1 MNDDG
6 WVDGRD
12 DEEVKKKEISRD
24 YVSYRSPYYHMYAF
38 MPERSKGVHSS
49 CIVFVL
55 VGSNPTE
62 CIHFLFYFYII
73 IIPPTSLS
81 LSSLVVI
88 SGCTSMFCWEQTT
101 VLSTGNHGSQF
112 SH

>member
-12 DEEVKKKEISRD
+12 DEEVKKKEMFRD
-24 YVSYRSPYYHMYAF
+24 YVCYRTPYYHMYAF

-81 LSSLVVI
+81 LLTRRNIRMYQHDLLGTNNCVV
-88 SGCTSMFCWEQTT
+88 
-101 VLSTGNHGSQF
+101 NR
-112 SH
+112 